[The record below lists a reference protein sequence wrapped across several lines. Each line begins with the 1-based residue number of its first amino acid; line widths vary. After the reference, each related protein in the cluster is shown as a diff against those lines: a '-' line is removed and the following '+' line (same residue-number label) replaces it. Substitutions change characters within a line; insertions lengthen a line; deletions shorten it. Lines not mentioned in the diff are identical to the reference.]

1 MPIIN
6 NNNNNNN
13 TAAESPVEGGNSGG
27 DIEQGRSSS
36 SWVAAAISG
45 RTAKDI
51 PSTTTRPGKE
61 AAAPVPLIQ
70 PIADMVK
77 EDITRS
83 KTKAKIM
90 KTYAA
95 PSEDA
100 FTTPQCAMELIE
112 EGDDAAPRPLT
123 YAEFDGEDDLK
134 PKLDLGEESTDED
147 EGPPLPLTFS
157 QQRDSLH
164 DAKKKVAISSSAASR
179 IESIWRRDRTD
190 GPMEE
195 HQSPGD

>member
-1 MPIIN
+1 MPIINNN

-13 TAAESPVEGGNSGG
+13 TAAESPVEGGNSGD

-36 SWVAAAISG
+36 SWVAATISG

-51 PSTTTRPGKE
+51 PPTAHGRFEHAPKG

-77 EDITRS
+77 EDIMMG

-157 QQRDSLH
+157 QQRDSCMMP
-164 DAKKKVAISSSAASR
+164 KKR
-179 IESIWRRDRTD
+179 
-190 GPMEE
+190 
-195 HQSPGD
+195 